1 MKGLKFFILGLV
13 FFITVSGFC
22 RGENIG
28 SRTPRQGKLT
38 LGVAIDVINQP
49 LKLEKHPT
57 VRETDISYDPSTGE
71 ITYMNEESS
80 DYFSPDPL
88 VKIDWRDMRQNTNP
102 AVCSISYEIL
112 KKLSVCGKM
121 GIGGKDINYTE
132 YEEDKREDSE
142 LYRET
147 NVGYENLKQG
157 FAWGGELA
165 AVLYTNSH
173 GLRLDGNA
181 EYFHLKNTL
190 NFSEGVYRYP
200 IDALRIREEEWNEFE
215 TSHSQ
220 WQLSL
225 ILSQRIRNFVP
236 YAGVTYVDGEIKWKS
251 KTSGEEKDYD
261 KDTGELVDWDRE
273 DIVYEA
279 KFKAKKNVS
288 AIVGVGIL
296 LRENSSINIEANFFA
311 EQSVSLGINLKL

>member
-1 MKGLKFFILGLV
+1 MKGLRSIILGLFLFV
-13 FFITVSGFC
+13 TASGFSWAVD
-22 RGENIG
+22 IG
-28 SRTPRQGKLT
+28 VEAPGQGRLT

-71 ITYMNEESS
+71 ITYINEESS

-88 VKIDWRDMRQNTNP
+88 VKIDWRDMRQNTNL
-102 AVCSISYEIL
+102 AVCSVSYEIL
-112 KKLSVCGKM
+112 KRLSVCGKL
-121 GIGGKDINYTE
+121 GIGDKDINYTE
-132 YEEDKREDSE
+132 FEEDKREDSE

-147 NVGYENLKQG
+147 KVGYENFKQG
-157 FAWGGELA
+157 FAWGGGLA

-200 IDALRIREEEWNEFE
+200 IDTLRIREEEWNEFE

-225 ILSQRIRNFVP
+225 ILSQRLKSFVP
-236 YAGVTYVDGEIKWKS
+236 YAGVAYVDGEIRWKF
-251 KTSGEEKDYD
+251 KTSLEEKDYD
-261 KDTGELVDWDRE
+261 KDTGELVDWGRE

-279 KFKAKKNVS
+279 KFKPKKNVS

-296 LRENSSINIEANFFA
+296 LRENSSINLEAKFFA
-311 EQSVSLGINLKL
+311 EQSVGLGVNLKL

>member
-1 MKGLKFFILGLV
+1 MKGLRFFILGLV
-13 FFITVSGFC
+13 FFITVSGYSWAV
-22 RGENIG
+22 NIEVEALG
-28 SRTPRQGKLT
+28 QGGLS
-38 LGVAIDVINQP
+38 LGVAINVINQP

-71 ITYMNEESS
+71 ITYINEESS

-88 VKIDWRDMRQNTNP
+88 VKIDWRDMRQNTNL

-112 KKLSVCGKM
+112 KKLSVCGKL
-121 GIGGKDINYTE
+121 GIGDKDINYTE
-132 YEEDKREDSE
+132 YEEDEREDSE
-142 LYRET
+142 SYRET
-147 NVGYENLKQG
+147 KVGYENLKQG

-165 AVLYTNSH
+165 AVLYTNRH
-173 GLRLDGNA
+173 GLRLVGNA
-181 EYFHLKNTL
+181 EYFHLKNTM
-190 NFSEGVYRYP
+190 NFSEGVNRYL
-200 IDALRIREEEWNEFE
+200 ITNLWIREEEWNEFE

-225 ILSQRIRNFVP
+225 ILSQRLKSFVP
-236 YAGVTYVDGEIKWKS
+236 YAGVGYVDGEIRWKF
-251 KTSGEEKDYD
+251 KTSLEEKDYD
-261 KDTGELVDWDRE
+261 KDTGELVVWGRE

-279 KFKAKKNVS
+279 KFKPKKNVS

-311 EQSVSLGINLKL
+311 EQSFTLGINLKL